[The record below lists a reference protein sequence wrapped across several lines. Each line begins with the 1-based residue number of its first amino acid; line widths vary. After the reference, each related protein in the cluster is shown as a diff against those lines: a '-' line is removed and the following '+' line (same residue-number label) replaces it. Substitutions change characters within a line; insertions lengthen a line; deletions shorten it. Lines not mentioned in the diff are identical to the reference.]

1 MSRPPIT
8 ENAAHPD
15 KVREAERKVKSLREQ
30 ELNDFAFIMNSPQGR
45 RFVARLLD
53 TTGFQR
59 SSFTGNSTTFWNEG
73 RRAVG
78 LEIWADANE
87 FPDLLMLMFRE
98 QKEYNDRSRVR

>member
-45 RFVARLLD
+45 RFVTRLLD
-53 TTGFQR
+53 ITGFQR
-59 SSFTGNSTTFWNEG
+59 SSFTGNSTTFFNEG
-73 RRAVG
+73 ARNVG
-78 LEIWADANE
+78 LQIWADIQE
-87 FPDLLMLMFRE
+87 FPELYLRMLQE
-98 QKEYNDRSRVR
+98 QKENRNA